1 MVVRARPIRWA
12 AVVAVGVGTVVAGGV
27 GCGGTGALGP
37 GGDGGRGPASDA
49 ADTDDDDGGVAAP
62 SCAPGGPGMTDCG
75 NGSESCCASPLVQ
88 GGTFFRTYTNSG
100 DGATAE
106 ADPATVST
114 FRLDKYEVTVGRF
127 RQFLRAAAAGWQPA
141 PGSGKHAHLN
151 AGKGLANGSHWASSP
166 YEPGWD
172 PTNDDLVSPTN
183 PPNFTCDPPDA
194 PFATLTSSPGSG
206 EKLPVTCVNSD
217 EAWAFCIWDGGFLPS
232 EAEWEYAAAGG
243 TQQREYP
250 WGNAAPGTANQYA
263 IYACQYPSDAGRCT
277 DRSNIAPVGTAT
289 LGVGAWG
296 QLDLDGNMAE
306 WTLDYGDNLLYVDP
320 CVDCAYLTASP
331 DVVATP
337 YLYRMVRGSSFD
349 DESSPPTYLLPASRN
364 YASARGNDPDV
375 GFRCARS
382 P

>member
-1 MVVRARPIRWA
+1 MKSPIRWGA
-12 AVVAVGVGTVVAGGV
+12 IVAVCACSACVAGV
-27 GCGGTGALGP
+27 GCGGAEEPAGKGGSCPANCSP
-37 GGDGGRGPASDA
+37 SDGGDAGGAI
-49 ADTDDDDGGVAAP
+49 AAP

-75 NGSESCCASPLVQ
+75 GGSESCCSSPLVE
-88 GGTFFRTYTNSG
+88 GGTFFRTYASSS
-100 DGATAE
+100 DGATDQ

-114 FRLDKYEVTVGRF
+114 FRLDKYEVTVARF

-151 AGKGLANGSHWASSP
+151 GGKGLANGSSWASSP

-183 PPNFTCDPPDA
+183 PANFTCDPPDA
-194 PFATLTSSPGSG
+194 PFATLTAPPGTG

-243 TQQREYP
+243 SQQREYP
-250 WGNAAPGTANQYA
+250 WGDAAPGTASQYA
-263 IYACQYPSDAGRCT
+263 VYACQYPSDSARCT
-277 DRSNIAPVGTAT
+277 GLSNIAPVGTAA

-296 QLDLDGNMAE
+296 QLDLDGNVAE

-320 CVDCAYLTASP
+320 CVDCAYLTPSP

-349 DESSPPTYLLPASRN
+349 DQSSPPIYLLPPSRN
-364 YASARGNDPDV
+364 YASARGNDPDI